1 MKNRRFLLN
10 IAVFAI
16 ILTACQTEKQH
27 LEDSES
33 LPKEELYLGQKPP
46 GLKPEVFAPGIVTT
60 EHMEFFGSFTPDLKE
75 FYFKRKGGNYEKSTL
90 VVIQYKNNKW
100 IESIVSPA
108 EASVGEPSISPDGS
122 IIYLGSRYIE
132 RTTVGW
138 SNVKNLGVPFKDIPI
153 MRLTASKNG
162 TYVFDERE
170 EIGTIRYSR
179 LVDGKREAPKAFSKE
194 INTGKWTAHPFIA
207 PDESYMIWDS
217 EREGGY
223 GDSDLYVSFRAED
236 GSWGPAINL
245 GEDVNTKHED
255 IYGSVTP
262 DGKYLFFHTYLGK
275 EKANIFW
282 VDAQVIE
289 SLRNNKFGNLPLVH

>member
-1 MKNRRFLLN
+1 MNGSHFLLI
-10 IAVFAI
+10 IAVFAF
-16 ILTACQTEKQH
+16 ILTACKTEKQH

-33 LPKEELYLGQKPP
+33 PPKEELYLGQKPP
-46 GLKPEVFAPGIVTT
+46 GLIPEVFAPGIVTT
-60 EHMEFFGSFTPDLKE
+60 EHKEFFGSFTPDLKE
-75 FYFKRKGGNYEKSTL
+75 FYFKRKGGKYEKSTL
-90 VVIQYKNNKW
+90 VVIQYQNSQW

-108 EASVGEPSISPDGS
+108 EASVGEPSLSPDGNT
-122 IIYLGSRYIE
+122 IYLDSRYIE
-132 RTTVGW
+132 RTHSGW
-138 SNVKNLGVPFKDIPI
+138 SAVKSLGAPFKDIPI
-153 MRLTASKNG
+153 MRLTASNNG

-179 LVDGKREAPKAFSKE
+179 LIDGKREAPKAFGKE
-194 INTGKWTAHPFIA
+194 INTGKWIAHPFIA
-207 PDESYMIWDS
+207 PDESYLIWDS

-245 GEDVNTKHED
+245 GEDVNTEHED

-262 DGKYLFFHTYLGK
+262 DGKYLFFHTYLGE

-289 SLRNNKFGNLPLVH
+289 NLRNNKFGDPLPVY